1 LKLVLLHLPQFIRE
15 LQFKPL
21 EKVLTISGLDKRYG
35 KIHAVNNLSLEVER
49 GSVFG
54 ILGPNGSGKTTTLGV
69 ILGVVNA
76 GAGSFSWFNESNSKQ
91 NRKRIG
97 AILEQPLFYPYL
109 SARRN
114 LQIVADIKGL
124 PHDDIERVLKTVEL
138 WDRKDSKFRTY
149 SYGMKQRLA
158 IASALLGNPEVLIF
172 DEPTNGLDPRGIAE
186 IRELIIQIAQRGIT
200 IILASHLLDEV
211 QKTCSHVV
219 VLHKGQKLF
228 EGKVND
234 VLNLSNTIEVSSNN
248 LQILELALKEFKNI
262 LELKP
267 DKDRFLITLA
277 EGITP
282 TDLNNYLI
290 GKGVVLSHLALKK
303 KSLEE
308 QFLELLAAKS

>member
-1 LKLVLLHLPQFIRE
+1 M
-15 LQFKPL
+15 
-21 EKVLTISGLDKRYG
+21 
-35 KIHAVNNLSLEVER
+35 EVEK

-54 ILGPNGSGKTTTLGV
+54 ILGPNGSGKTTTLGI

-76 GAGSFSWFNESNSKQ
+76 AGGSFSWFREPNSKQ

-109 SARRN
+109 TARRN
-114 LQIVADIKGL
+114 LEIVADIKGVG
-124 PHDDIERVLKTVEL
+124 HEDIERVLKTVDL
-138 WDRKDSKFRTY
+138 WDRRDSKFRTY

-186 IRELIIQIAQRGIT
+186 IRELIIQIARQGIT

-219 VLHKGQKLF
+219 VLNKGQKLF
-228 EGKVND
+228 EGKVSD
-234 VLNLSNTIEVSSNN
+234 VLNLSNTIEIASNN
-248 LQILELALKEFKNI
+248 LKILELALKEFGQ
-262 LELKP
+262 LSELKLVGERYQAKL
-267 DKDRFLITLA
+267 DD
-277 EGITP
+277 GITA
-282 TDLNNYLI
+282 TDLNSYLVS
-290 GKGVVLSHLALKK
+290 KGIVVSHLALKK

-308 QFLELLAAKS
+308 QFLELLSEKS